1 MRAVRREPDPGTGD
15 ERGHRRGDEDLVCV
29 RERGDARADVN
40 GQPADPGGQQLDL
53 AGVQAGAYGETE
65 RVGRVPD
72 PARAVDRPGRPVEG
86 REDSVARELDELAAE
101 ALDVRA
107 DELVVRL
114 ADALPGRVTQRR
126 HALGGA
132 DDVGEQ
138 DGREHA
144 VGRAGSANARDE
156 LLDLVEERAPAA
168 SSKRAPRRSV

>member
-1 MRAVRREPDPGTGD
+1 MPDTSMLPDDILVLKQMIAELVRAVRREPDPRAGD
-15 ERGHRRGDEDLVCV
+15 ERGHRRGDEDLVGL
-29 RERGDARADVN
+29 REGGDARADVN
-40 GQPADPGGQQLDL
+40 GQAADSGGQQLDL

-65 RVGRVPD
+65 RVGGVPD

-132 DDVGEQ
+132 DDVGE
-138 DGREHA
+138 
-144 VGRAGSANARDE
+144 
-156 LLDLVEERAPAA
+156 
-168 SSKRAPRRSV
+168 